1 MLRLPRMSA
10 AVMVILVLMDM
21 VISPVLELVRG

>member
-21 VISPVLELVRG
+21 VISPMLELVRG